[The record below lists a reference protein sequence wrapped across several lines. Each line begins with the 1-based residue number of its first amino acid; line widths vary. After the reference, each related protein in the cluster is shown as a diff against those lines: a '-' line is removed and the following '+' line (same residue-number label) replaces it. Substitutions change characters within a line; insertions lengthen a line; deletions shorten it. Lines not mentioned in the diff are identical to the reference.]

1 MLLKITETMKLKD
14 IMELDPRIEGVLT
27 KLGLGSYLNI
37 NESIGK
43 ACKNKGLLVEAV
55 LKELNDLVGE
65 FKIFD
70 EVLHKKE

>member
-14 IMELDPRIEGVLT
+14 IMELDPRLEE
-27 KLGLGSYLNI
+27 KLMKMGLGSYLNV
-37 NESIGK
+37 NEPLEKVCI
-43 ACKNKGLLVEAV
+43 NKGLPIEVA

-65 FKIFD
+65 LKIFD